1 VRRVLGGRGGRA
13 GVDPFS
19 ATGPHEGLS
28 YALEEGRELAA
39 LAEEKGSAFFRT
51 SGTII
56 AGLVM
61 AHTGEMENAVQNI
74 KGVLSALRS
83 IGTTGFLPVYLSYLA
98 WCSAEL
104 DRFEDAWSSI
114 EDALTAADRSK
125 ERWWQAETN
134 RIAGEIVLRS
144 PESDEEKAQAYFE
157 KALSIARE
165 QQTKSWELRAAMSMA
180 RLWRDRGRRQEACNL
195 LAPIYGWFT
204 EGFDTRD
211 LKEAK
216 ALLDDI
222 TC

>member
-74 KGVLSALRS
+74 KGALSALRS

-104 DRFEDAWSSI
+104 DRFEDARSCI

-125 ERWWQAETN
+125 ERWWQADTN
-134 RIAGEIVLRS
+134 RIAGETVLRS

-165 QQTKSWELRAAMSMA
+165 QQTKSWELRAAMSKA
-180 RLWRDRGRRQEACNL
+180 RLWRDRAGAKRRAICL
-195 LAPIYGWFT
+195 HRSMAGSLR
-204 EGFDTRD
+204 DSTR
-211 LKEAK
+211 A
-216 ALLDDI
+216 
-222 TC
+222 T